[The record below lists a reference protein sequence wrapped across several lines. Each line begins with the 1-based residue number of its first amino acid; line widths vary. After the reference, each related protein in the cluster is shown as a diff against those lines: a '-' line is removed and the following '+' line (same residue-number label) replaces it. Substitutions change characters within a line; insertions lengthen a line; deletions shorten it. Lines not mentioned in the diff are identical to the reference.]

1 MGQRLNIEIIND
13 DKALANAYYHWSG
26 FTSSAIVL
34 TKLILSYFIDDGQCN
49 LSKAIRLLKSTGASF
64 TVKDNALA
72 LLDTE
77 LIQFI
82 STDEDIIN
90 RNKGLISF
98 SEEGM
103 EETRYYEEGRVTINI
118 ESKNIDFD
126 VFAYMSEEE
135 YKKIDIP
142 KIKNIDIDITN
153 ISFDE
158 FDEFSHLF
166 DDDKFIVLKSPLNND
181 LIIPI
186 E

>member
-1 MGQRLNIEIIND
+1 MGQRLNIEIVND
-13 DKALANAYYHWSG
+13 DKVLANAYYHWSG

-142 KIKNIDIDITN
+142 KIKNIDVDITN

-181 LIIPI
+181 LLIPI

>member
-1 MGQRLNIEIIND
+1 
-13 DKALANAYYHWSG
+13 
-26 FTSSAIVL
+26 
-34 TKLILSYFIDDGQCN
+34 
-49 LSKAIRLLKSTGASF
+49 
-64 TVKDNALA
+64 
-72 LLDTE
+72 
-77 LIQFI
+77 
-82 STDEDIIN
+82 
-90 RNKGLISF
+90 
-98 SEEGM
+98 
-103 EETRYYEEGRVTINI
+103 
-118 ESKNIDFD
+118 
-126 VFAYMSEEE
+126 MSEEE